1 MRSNKL
7 RINIGSIQ
15 TKLVMM
21 ILLLVILSTTAI
33 KLYDY
38 NVRVSEIE
46 NTVRQ
51 KKLDIAILTASRL
64 ETEIAKAL
72 SALETAANNAAFA
85 SDDQDVLVKTLLS
98 IKQQNKIFS
107 TVFLCDASLNRLNE
121 KGEMTSLANR
131 EYMQDVKKNK
141 QNVISREILI
151 SKSTQK
157 PSIMIATPV
166 KVAGAPERY
175 LGMSINIDKLQYI
188 INETKQ
194 SESNYSFAF
203 DGKDGLVFAHPR
215 QDYVGS
221 FKIINPDN
229 GQGQDG
235 VAPELQ
241 QMAKEAI
248 SGNSGT
254 QIYSFNGEKTIAAYA
269 NIPGTSFGVATRM
282 SYAEAMEPITKE
294 RSSALMIALI
304 ASMIS
309 GIIAVA
315 FARWF
320 IKPLINISQQ
330 ANTIAAGDFT
340 ASNDIVVKSDD
351 ELGKLQTAFKDMAV
365 MLKSTMEQ
373 IGQAATQ
380 IASSSQVLEES
391 ADQSAQGAAQ
401 VAGTV
406 AKVALGAANQV
417 NAVDLTVNMVK
428 EMGNEISLIADN
440 AAEVVSL
447 SKESTAAATD
457 GGKALNHAI
466 DSITNINSIVQ
477 ETAGVIRNLDTS
489 SDRISQIV
497 DTISKLASQTNLLA
511 LNAAIEAARAGEQG
525 RGFSVVAEEVKKL
538 AEQSKESADDIT
550 QIIKEVQLQI
560 KNGIQ
565 KMDKSADE
573 VSVGQGVVAAAG
585 ESFKVIQSQIDNV
598 SRAIQQITT
607 IVHQLAISSGKVICS
622 VEKIRDVSQATAANS
637 QTISATTEEQSAGMQ
652 EIASAAESLAQLAHQ
667 LEVILKQ
674 YKF

>member
-1 MRSNKL
+1 MRCCNL
-7 RINIGSIQ
+7 RINFGSIQ

-21 ILLLVILSTTAI
+21 ILLLVIMSITTI

-38 NVRVSEIE
+38 TIRVPEIE

-51 KKLDIAILTASRL
+51 EKLDVAVLTASKL

-72 SALETAANNAAFA
+72 SALETAANNSAFA
-85 SDDQDVLVKTLLS
+85 SSDQDVLVKTLLS

-121 KGEMTSLANR
+121 KGEITSLASR
-131 EYMQDVKKNK
+131 EYMQNVKKNK

-166 KVAGAPERY
+166 KVDGAPERY

-203 DGKDGLVFAHPR
+203 DGKNGLVFAHPQ
-215 QDYVGS
+215 QDYVG
-221 FKIINPDN
+221 KLKLINPDN
-229 GQGQDG
+229 EQDRET

-241 QMAKEAI
+241 EMAEKAVL
-248 SGNSGT
+248 GNSNT
-254 QIYSFNGEKTIAAYA
+254 QIYDFNGEKIIAAYA

-282 SYAEAMEPITKE
+282 SYTDAMEPIQKE
-294 RSSALMIALI
+294 RNSAMMIALI
-304 ASMIS
+304 ASLIS

-320 IKPLINISQQ
+320 VKPLVNISQQ
-330 ANTIAAGDFT
+330 ANTIASGDFT
-340 ASNDIVVKSDD
+340 SSYDIAIKSND
-351 ELGKLQTAFKDMAV
+351 ELGKLHTAFKDMAI

-391 ADQSAQGAAQ
+391 AGQSAQGAAQ
-401 VAGTV
+401 VAETV
-406 AKVALGAANQV
+406 AKVALGTANQV

-428 EMGNEISLIADN
+428 GMGNEISLIADN
-440 AAEVVSL
+440 AAKVVSL
-447 SKESTAAATD
+447 SNESTAAAKD
-457 GGKALNHAI
+457 GGQALYHAI
-466 DSITNINSIVQ
+466 ESITNINGIVQ

-489 SDRISQIV
+489 SDKISQIV
-497 DTISKLASQTNLLA
+497 DTISNLASQTNLLA

-525 RGFSVVAEEVKKL
+525 RGFSVVAEEVRKL

-550 QIIKEVQLQI
+550 KIIKEVQLQI

-565 KMDKSADE
+565 KMDTSADE

-598 SRAIQQITT
+598 NHAIQQITT
-607 IVHQLAISSGKVICS
+607 IVHQLSISSGEVISS

-637 QTISATTEEQSAGMQ
+637 QTISAATEEQSAGIQ
-652 EIASAAESLAQLAHQ
+652 EIASSAESLSQLANQ
-667 LEVILKQ
+667 LEVVLKQ
-674 YKF
+674 YRF